1 MNPHLYSQL
10 IYNKGGK
17 TINGDRTVS
26 LIDDVE
32 NTGLLQAKDEI
43 ISLSYPIYKN
53 KFKVD

>member
-17 TINGDRTVS
+17 TINGERTVS

-32 NTGLLQAKDEI
+32 NTGHLQAKDEI